1 MNVHIVNLFN
11 GANMI
16 LTTSL
21 ASLQQIFNRANM
33 ADKCPNK
40 LPTWSIIDR
49 NKQRKASIVNAH
61 VEFAPLNIERA
72 ISGEPFI
79 ECGGGKFARENGAAK
94 KVFIRIYDNVA
105 LPDDPTVQSIPC
117 KFSFQQHVYGDFVI
131 IRNNLTAEAY
141 AELPREPIPG
151 TGNHRGHRVHESME
165 LYGYKFDTHSGD
177 LL

>member
-1 MNVHIVNLFN
+1 ML
-11 GANMI
+11 

-21 ASLQQIFNRANM
+21 ADMKQIFNRANM

-49 NKQRKASIVNAH
+49 NKQRKASVLNAH
-61 VEFAPLNIERA
+61 VEFAPLDIVRA
-72 ISGEPFI
+72 ISGDPFI

-94 KVFIRIYDNVA
+94 KIFIRIYDNVA
-105 LPDDPTVQSIPC
+105 LPDDLTMVSIPC

-131 IRNNLTAEAY
+131 IRNNLTAEEY

-151 TGNHRGHRVHESME
+151 TGNNRGYLVHQSIE
-165 LYGYKFDTHSGD
+165 LYGHKFDTSSGE